1 MATRQYARLTAILSC
16 FFVLCFCGKVLAQI
30 RYSIA
35 EGSTQGSVVG
45 NIAKDL
51 GLDVSKLKDRRF
63 RIVSGSKDG
72 FLQINQDNGALFV
85 SGNIDREELCEKSNV
100 CTVNLKTVAEN
111 PLEIHYI
118 EVEIADINDNSP
130 VFPVRE
136 KHLEI
141 PENAVPQSTRLP
153 LDAARDLDAGVNSLH
168 KYTLSPN
175 NYFELD
181 VKTRE
186 EDKIPF
192 LILKKQLDREQKAQ
206 LNLTLTAYDG
216 GKPER
221 SGSVNI
227 TITVVDINDNAP
239 VFNRQVYTVTIEE
252 NIESGS
258 SVIKLH
264 ATDLD
269 EGANGQVVY
278 AFDKSLMSKAFDKF
292 EINSNTGEI
301 TVKGSIDFEEQRVYE
316 IDIQASDKGQVP
328 LTGHCSIIIN
338 IKDVNDNAPEI
349 DVTSLSTEILEDSNP
364 GTAISL
370 ISVSDRDS
378 GENGMVICSLTDGI
392 SFELKPSFQKSM
404 YSLVTKGL
412 LDRETISI
420 CTITIM
426 CKDRGEPSLSSQ
438 KTIQVNIADVN
449 DNSPVFPQNPFNF
462 YVSEN
467 NTPGTSIFSISAFD
481 IDQNENAHISYHIL
495 KAEGHE
501 PNIVSYLNINSEDG
515 NAYVYALKRFD
526 FETTKTFQFHIV
538 ASDSGTPSL
547 SSNATVNVFILD
559 QNDNVPVIL
568 YPVSANGSAEGV
580 EEIPRNVNAGHL
592 VTKVRAY
599 DADIGYNGWL
609 LFSVQEVSDHSL
621 FGLDRYTGQIRTLRS
636 FTETDEAEHKLVIL
650 VKDNGNVSLSATAT
664 VIIKLVEPKEAFA
677 TSDVKN
683 AVKEEEEN
691 NVTFYL
697 IITLGSVSFLFI
709 ISIIVLIVMRC
720 SKSPDFSS
728 KYLQDTNYDGTLCN
742 SIQYRSGN
750 KQYMLVGPRMSIG
763 STLVSGSNGNTLVIP
778 DRRRRAS
785 GEVRKSARLCYN
797 FFFSRTCNSGSSFIL
812 G

>member
-1 MATRQYARLTAILSC
+1 MVTRQYTTLTAILRC
-16 FFVLCFCGKVLAQI
+16 CFVLCLCGNVLAQI

-35 EGSTQGSVVG
+35 EESIQGSVVG

-51 GLDVSKLKDRRF
+51 GLDVNKLKERRF

-72 FLQINQDNGALFV
+72 FLQINQDNGALIV
-85 SGNIDREELCEKSNV
+85 SGNIDREELCEKNNV

-130 VFPVRE
+130 VFPVRQ
-136 KHLEI
+136 KYLEI
-141 PENAVPQSTRLP
+141 SENAVPQSTRLP

-168 KYTLSPN
+168 KYILSPN
-175 NYFELD
+175 NHFELD

-192 LILKKQLDREQKAQ
+192 LILKKQLDREQKSQ

-216 GKPER
+216 GKPEKF
-221 SGSVNI
+221 GSVNI

-239 VFNRQVYTVTIEE
+239 VFDRQVYTVTLEE
-252 NIESGS
+252 NIEFGS
-258 SVIKLH
+258 SVVKLH

-278 AFDKSLMSKAFDKF
+278 AFDKSLMGKAFDKF

-316 IDIQASDKGQVP
+316 IDIQASDKGPVP

-338 IKDVNDNAPEI
+338 IKDLNDNAPEI

-378 GENGMVICSLTDGI
+378 GENSMVICSLTDDI

-412 LDRETISI
+412 LDREIVSI
-420 CTITIM
+420 YTVTIM

-449 DNSPVFPQNPFNF
+449 DNSPMFTQNPFNF
-462 YVSEN
+462 YISEN
-467 NTPGTSIFSISAFD
+467 NTPGTSIFSISASD

-495 KAEGHE
+495 KAEGHQT
-501 PNIVSYLNINSEDG
+501 NIVSYLNINSEDG
-515 NAYVYALKRFD
+515 NANVYALKSFD
-526 FETTKTFQFHIV
+526 FETTKMFQFHIV

-547 SSNATVNVFILD
+547 SSNVTVNVFILD

-599 DADIGYNGWL
+599 DVDIGYNGWL
-609 LFSVQEVSDHSL
+609 LFSLQEVSDHSL
-621 FGLDRYTGQIRTLRS
+621 FALDRYTGQIRTLRP

-677 TSDVKN
+677 ASDVKN
-683 AVKEEEEN
+683 TVKEEEEN

-709 ISIIVLIVMRC
+709 ISIIMLLVMQC
-720 SKSPDFSS
+720 SKSTDYSS

-785 GEVRKSARLCYN
+785 GEVRKSARLCSI
-797 FFFSRTCNSGSSFIL
+797 FFIL
-812 G
+812 NM

>member
-1 MATRQYARLTAILSC
+1 MASRQDATLKAILRC
-16 FFVLCFCGKVLAQI
+16 FIVMCLCGKVLSQI

-35 EGSTQGSVVG
+35 EESIQGSVVG

-51 GLDVSKLKDRRF
+51 GLDVNKLKERRF

-100 CTVNLKTVAEN
+100 CTVSLKTVAEN

-141 PENAVPQSTRLP
+141 SENAVPQSTRLP
-153 LDAARDLDAGVNSLH
+153 LDAARDADAGVNSLN
-168 KYTLSPN
+168 KYILSPN
-175 NYFELD
+175 NHFDLD
-181 VKTRE
+181 VKTRG

-192 LILKKQLDREQKAQ
+192 LILKKQLDREQKPQ
-206 LNLTLTAYDG
+206 INLTLTAYDG

-227 TITVVDINDNAP
+227 TIAVVDINDNAP
-239 VFNRQVYTVTIEE
+239 VFDRQVYSVTLEE
-252 NIESGS
+252 NIEFGS
-258 SVIKLH
+258 SVVKLH

-269 EGANGQVVY
+269 LGANGQVVY
-278 AFDKSLMSKAFDKF
+278 SFDKSLTSKALDKF

-316 IDIQASDKGQVP
+316 IDIQASDKGPVP

-349 DVTSLSTEILEDSNP
+349 DVTSLSTEIMEDVNP

-370 ISVSDRDS
+370 ISVSDKDS
-378 GENGMVICSLTDGI
+378 GENGKVICSLINDI
-392 SFELKPSFQKSM
+392 SFELKPSFQMNM
-404 YSLVTKGL
+404 YSLVTKGM
-412 LDRETISI
+412 LDRETVS
-420 CTITIM
+420 TYKITMM
-426 CKDRGEPSLSSQ
+426 CRDRGEPSLSSQ
-438 KTIQVNIADVN
+438 KSIQVNIADVN
-449 DNSPVFPQNPFNF
+449 DNSPVFTQNPLNF
-462 YVSEN
+462 YISEN
-467 NTPGTSIFSISAFD
+467 NIPGTSIFSISAFD

-495 KAEGHE
+495 KAESHQ
-501 PNIVSYLNINSEDG
+501 PNIVSSLNINSEDG
-515 NAYVYALKRFD
+515 IAHVYALKRFD
-526 FETTKTFQFHIV
+526 FETIKTFQFHIV

-547 SSNATVNVFILD
+547 SSNVTVNVFILD

-580 EEIPRNVNAGHL
+580 EEIPRNANGGHL

-609 LFSVQEVSDHSL
+609 LFSLQEVSDHSL

-650 VKDNGNVSLSATAT
+650 VKDNGNISLSASAT

-677 TSDVKN
+677 VSDVKN
-683 AVKEEEEN
+683 TVKEEEEN

-697 IITLGSVSFLFI
+697 IITLCSVSFLFI
-709 ISIIVLIVMRC
+709 VSIIVLIVMQC
-720 SKSPDFSS
+720 SKSTDYSS

-742 SIQYRSGN
+742 SIQYRSGD
-750 KQYMLVGPRMSIG
+750 KRYMLVGPRMSIG
-763 STLVSGSNGNTLVIP
+763 STIVSGSNGNTLVIP
-778 DRRRRAS
+778 DRRRRTS
-785 GEVRKSARLCYN
+785 GEVRKSVRLC
-797 FFFSRTCNSGSSFIL
+797 
-812 G
+812 

>member
-1 MATRQYARLTAILSC
+1 MVTRQYTTLTAILRC
-16 FFVLCFCGKVLAQI
+16 CFVLCLCGKVLAQI

-35 EGSTQGSVVG
+35 EESIQGSVVG

-51 GLDVSKLKDRRF
+51 GLDVNKLKERRF

-72 FLQINQDNGALFV
+72 FLQINQDNGALIV
-85 SGNIDREELCEKSNV
+85 SGNIDREELCEKNNV

-130 VFPVRE
+130 VFPVRQ
-136 KHLEI
+136 KYLEI
-141 PENAVPQSTRLP
+141 SENAVPQSTRLP
-153 LDAARDLDAGVNSLH
+153 LDAARDLDAGANSLH
-168 KYTLSPN
+168 KYILSPN
-175 NYFELD
+175 NHFELE

-192 LILKKQLDREQKAQ
+192 LILKKQLDREQKPQ
-206 LNLTLTAYDG
+206 MNLTLTAYDG

-221 SGSVNI
+221 YGSVNI

-239 VFNRQVYTVTIEE
+239 VFDRQVYTVTLEE
-252 NIESGS
+252 NIEFGS
-258 SVIKLH
+258 SVVKLH

-292 EINSNTGEI
+292 EINYNTGEI

-349 DVTSLSTEILEDSNP
+349 DVTSLSTEILEDSNA

-378 GENGMVICSLTDGI
+378 GENSMVICSLTDDI

-412 LDRETISI
+412 LDREIVSI
-420 CTITIM
+420 YTVTIM

-438 KTIQVNIADVN
+438 KTIQVKIADVN
-449 DNSPVFPQNPFNF
+449 DNSPMFTQNPFNF
-462 YVSEN
+462 YISEN
-467 NTPGTSIFSISAFD
+467 NTPGTSIFSISASD

-495 KAEGHE
+495 KAEGHQT
-501 PNIVSYLNINSEDG
+501 NIVSYLNVNSEDG
-515 NAYVYALKRFD
+515 NANVYALKSFD
-526 FETTKTFQFHIV
+526 FETTKMFQFHIV

-547 SSNATVNVFILD
+547 SSNVTVNVFILD

-599 DADIGYNGWL
+599 DVDIGYNGWL
-609 LFSVQEVSDHSL
+609 LFSLQEVSDHSL
-621 FGLDRYTGQIRTLRS
+621 FALDRYTGQIRTLRP

-677 TSDVKN
+677 ASDVKN
-683 AVKEEEEN
+683 TVKEEEEN

-709 ISIIVLIVMRC
+709 ISIIMLIVMQC
-720 SKSPDFSS
+720 SKSTDYSS

-763 STLVSGSNGNTLVIP
+763 STLVSGSNGSTLVIP

-785 GEVRKSARLCYN
+785 GEVRKSARLCSI
-797 FFFSRTCNSGSSFIL
+797 FFV
-812 G
+812 